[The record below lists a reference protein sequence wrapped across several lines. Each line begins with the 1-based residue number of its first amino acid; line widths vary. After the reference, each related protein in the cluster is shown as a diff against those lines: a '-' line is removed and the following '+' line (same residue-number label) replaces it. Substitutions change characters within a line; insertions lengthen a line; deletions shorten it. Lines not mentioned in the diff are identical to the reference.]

1 METGAG
7 GDTTTSILLPSIAAV
22 EVEEGVREMTMKK
35 VGGTR
40 KSWTIS
46 SLEIPLRN
54 LGFFPIGN
62 GEPLKVFRREILMIR
77 LYLKNMTLAMMGNT
91 N

>member
-54 LGFFPIGN
+54 LFPIGN

>member
-1 METGAG
+1 
-7 GDTTTSILLPSIAAV
+7 
-22 EVEEGVREMTMKK
+22 MTMKE

-40 KSWTIS
+40 KSRIIS
-46 SLEIPLRN
+46 SLEIPLRY
-54 LGFFPIGN
+54 LGFFLIGN

-77 LYLKNMTLAMMGNT
+77 LYLKKMALAVMGNT

>member
-1 METGAG
+1 M
-7 GDTTTSILLPSIAAV
+7 

-54 LGFFPIGN
+54 LFPIGN